1 MIDYKNEINLLAF
14 SPRLTVREAATI
26 IGIPLRTL
34 QYQVA
39 TGTVESFKSF
49 GIQYITVDKVQQIIK
64 NNQKD

>member
-14 SPRLTVREAATI
+14 SPRLTVREAAI
-26 IGIPLRTL
+26 VIGIPLRTL